1 MLTKVQEFIR
11 IIDDIYGV
19 YLDSTHGFDTI
30 RNNFIKIQK
39 YHNVSEEELQEK
51 RVYYGK
57 GNPNKKN
64 SYPLHNCSQKEFKE
78 RNEINGKNYKIIATL
93 CIVQIYQYWENYYRK
108 EIADE
113 MGKKNLEV
121 DIMGDLKY
129 FRESIIHHRGIAI
142 KNIKK
147 CKILKWYQEGER
159 INIDKEKFEEI
170 IWRIKD
176 GVNNF

>member
-1 MLTKVQEFIR
+1 
-11 IIDDIYGV
+11 
-19 YLDSTHGFDTI
+19 
-30 RNNFIKIQK
+30 
-39 YHNVSEEELQEK
+39 
-51 RVYYGK
+51 
-57 GNPNKKN
+57 
-64 SYPLHNCSQKEFKE
+64 
-78 RNEINGKNYKIIATL
+78 
-93 CIVQIYQYWENYYRK
+93 
-108 EIADE
+108 

-129 FRESIIHHRGIAI
+129 FRESIIHHGGIAI

-147 CKILKWYQEGER
+147 CKILKWYQEGEI